1 MENVYFSLITYLGN
15 NGTFI
20 KQLKNPINLIHK
32 MQEFATSHSLR
43 NGIFDLLS
51 SANIATEQNIEL
63 LDYTIDLFNKN
74 GLSSDYYGYH
84 NIDHEL
90 EVTYVTLVS
99 AIYSLNKKK
108 FELEDV
114 EYLFASALLHDFDP
128 DKAADRPHEK
138 SVIDFINQDNK
149 IQQLL
154 RDVGIDSSLVCA
166 LISRTVYPWSGKIKK
181 DTQEVIQNYLIS
193 SSYTRG
199 DTEKQDHFM
208 KLGHFLSISDRIGGY
223 SLGDFSKA
231 MEMAKMN
238 AHASGWHPAFIV
250 RRAVSFFE
258 DMLNNESAM
267 CEQVLNGIP
276 KHMRKNFLDN
286 IVSFM
291 KLRQEEIQIYNKFTY
306 EGLKLVPKIE
316 KNTDHD
322 EFIDALLEIYKELPK
337 PLQFTREDFVESIHD
352 KDTILNTLR
361 IGDSRGPII
370 GFAKGGPLE
379 KYNFQLKINDENHGK
394 NNTAFLEPLALK
406 NGYWGFHGGREIRQL
421 FLMQVQSQGYEYM
434 TSFALRDVI
443 EYRIK
448 NEPGIEFVKKFDP
461 ERWDYYRMTL

>member
-1 MENVYFSLITYLGN
+1 
-15 NGTFI
+15 
-20 KQLKNPINLIHK
+20 

-128 DKAADRPHEK
+128 AKASDRPHEK

-181 DTQEVIQNYLIS
+181 DTQEIIQNYLIS

-238 AHASGWHPAFIV
+238 AHASGWHPALIV

-286 IVSFM
+286 IVNFM
-291 KLRQEEIQIYNKFTY
+291 KLREEEIQIYNKFTY
-306 EGLKLVPKIE
+306 EGLKLVPTIE
-316 KNTDHD
+316 KNNHSD
-322 EFIDALLEIYKELPK
+322 EFIDTLLEIYQELPK
-337 PLQFTREDFVESIHD
+337 PLQFARDDFVESFHD

-361 IGDSRGPII
+361 IGDSTGQII

-379 KYNFQLKINDENHGK
+379 QYNFEVDLNDQNYGK
-394 NNTAFLEPLALK
+394 NNTIFLEPLAIK

-421 FLMQVQSQGYEYM
+421 FLMQVHSKGYKYM
-434 TSFALRDVI
+434 TSFAMRDVI
-443 EYRIK
+443 QHRKK
-448 NEPGIEFVKKFDP
+448 NEKTIEFVKKFDP
-461 ERWDYYRMTL
+461 EKWDYYRVSS

>member
-1 MENVYFSLITYLGN
+1 
-15 NGTFI
+15 
-20 KQLKNPINLIHK
+20 
-32 MQEFATSHSLR
+32 MQEFANPHSLR

-51 SANIATEQNIEL
+51 SVNIATEQNIEL
-63 LDYTIDLFNKN
+63 LDYTVDLFNKN

-90 EVTYVTLVS
+90 EVTYVTLMS
-99 AIYSLNKKK
+99 AIHSLNQKK
-108 FELEDV
+108 FELDDV
-114 EYLFASALLHDFDP
+114 KYLFASALLHDFDP

-138 SVIDFINQDNK
+138 SVINFINQNKK

-154 RDVGIDSSLVCA
+154 IDAEIDSKLVCA
-166 LISRTVYPWSGKIKK
+166 LISRTVYPWSGKIKTEAEQVMK
-181 DTQEVIQNYLIS
+181 NYLIS
-193 SSYTRG
+193 SSHTRG
-199 DTEKQDHFM
+199 NAEKQDHFM
-208 KLGHFLSISDRIGGY
+208 NLGHFLSISDRIGGY

-238 AHASGWHPAFIV
+238 AHASGWHPALIV

-258 DMLNNESAM
+258 DMLNNESDM
-267 CEQVLNGIP
+267 CEQVINGIP

-306 EGLKLVPKIE
+306 EGLKLVPTIE

-421 FLMQVQSQGYEYM
+421 LLMQVHAQGFQFM
-434 TSFALRDVI
+434 TSFAMRDVI
-443 EYRIK
+443 QYRINQK
-448 NEPGIEFVKKFDP
+448 KGIEFVKKFDP
-461 ERWDYYRMTL
+461 ERWDYYRVTL

>member
-1 MENVYFSLITYLGN
+1 
-15 NGTFI
+15 
-20 KQLKNPINLIHK
+20 
-32 MQEFATSHSLR
+32 MQEFADSQSLR
-43 NGIFDLLS
+43 NGIFDLLVS
-51 SANIATEQNIEL
+51 VDIATEQNIQL

-90 EVTYVTLVS
+90 EVTYVTLMS
-99 AIYSLNKKK
+99 AINSFKNKK
-108 FELEDV
+108 FELDDV
-114 EYLFASALLHDFDP
+114 KYLFASALLHDFDP
-128 DKAADRPHEK
+128 RKAADRPHEK
-138 SVIDFINQDNK
+138 SVIDFINSDEK
-149 IQQLL
+149 IQHLL
-154 RDVGIDSSLVCA
+154 EDAKIDSKIICA
-166 LISRTVYPWSGKIKK
+166 LISRTVYPWVGEVKTRTETEIK
-181 DTQEVIQNYLIS
+181 NYLIS

-199 DTEKQDHFM
+199 NIEKQDHFM
-208 KLGHFLSISDRIGGY
+208 NLGHFLSVSDRVGGY
-223 SLGDFSKA
+223 ALGDFSKA

-238 AHASGWHPAFIV
+238 AHASGWHPALIV

-258 DMLNNESAM
+258 DMLNNESNM

-291 KLRQEEIQIYNKFTY
+291 KLRQEEIQIYNKSTY
-306 EGLKLVPKIE
+306 EGLKLVPTIE
-316 KNTDHD
+316 KNTDNEHLV
-322 EFIDALLEIYKELPK
+322 ESLLEIYKELPK
-337 PLQFTREDFVESIHD
+337 PLQFTRKDFVESIHD

-361 IGDSRGPII
+361 IQNSHGEII

-379 KYNFQLKINDENHGK
+379 QYNFQLKTNDENHGK

-421 FLMQVQSQGYEYM
+421 FLMQVQSQGYQYM
-434 TSFALRDVI
+434 TSFAMRDVI

-448 NEPGIEFVKKFDP
+448 NEPGIEFVEKFDP
-461 ERWDYYRMTL
+461 ERWDYYRITL

>member
-1 MENVYFSLITYLGN
+1 MFEPTSEIVSKSVIIKTPNIVIPLVNKYRFKPNTENVYFSLITYLGN

-128 DKAADRPHEK
+128 AKASDRPHEK

-154 RDVGIDSSLVCA
+154 HDVGIESNLVCA
-166 LISRTVYPWSGKIKK
+166 LISRTVYPWSGKIKT
-181 DTQEVIQNYLIS
+181 DTKEVIQNYLIS

-199 DTEKQDHFM
+199 DTEKQNHFM
-208 KLGHFLSISDRIGGY
+208 NLGHFLSISDRIGGY

-238 AHASGWHPAFIV
+238 AHASGWHPALIV

-258 DMLNNESAM
+258 DMLNNESDM
-267 CEQVLNGIP
+267 C
-276 KHMRKNFLDN
+276 
-286 IVSFM
+286 
-291 KLRQEEIQIYNKFTY
+291 
-306 EGLKLVPKIE
+306 
-316 KNTDHD
+316 
-322 EFIDALLEIYKELPK
+322 
-337 PLQFTREDFVESIHD
+337 
-352 KDTILNTLR
+352 
-361 IGDSRGPII
+361 
-370 GFAKGGPLE
+370 
-379 KYNFQLKINDENHGK
+379 
-394 NNTAFLEPLALK
+394 
-406 NGYWGFHGGREIRQL
+406 
-421 FLMQVQSQGYEYM
+421 
-434 TSFALRDVI
+434 
-443 EYRIK
+443 
-448 NEPGIEFVKKFDP
+448 
-461 ERWDYYRMTL
+461 